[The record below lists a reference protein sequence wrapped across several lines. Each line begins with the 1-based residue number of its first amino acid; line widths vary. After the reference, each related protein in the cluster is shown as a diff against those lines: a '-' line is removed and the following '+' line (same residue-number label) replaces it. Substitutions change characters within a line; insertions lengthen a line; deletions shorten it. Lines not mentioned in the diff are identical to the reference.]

1 MAMKKSHKARALG
14 TIARKNPSNIFHI
27 SLKKVDRSLHDLA
40 KLALKAPADAAFCGD
55 AILGRYDKT
64 RGIDII
70 DRCILATAELSADQ
84 IEEITCAYHGS
95 DDPGDA
101 KVIVSACEKLFDKDF
116 RRGQIILL
124 NSSERVLTLSFQR
137 TIPKYVN
144 KDLILQAIQE
154 EKNLFLE
161 YAFPSRSGNTF
172 VCFDCTVSAFL
183 EMKED
188 HLIQY
193 IGYLGDDDT
202 VIEILKRRL
211 IGWAG
216 VSEHTYPKQL
226 FSNDFIAKF
235 SGDKRFER
243 AIGEF
248 HSFMA
253 MYDEEMGETSW
264 ETDMHDDEDR
274 EDPHGYDNIPFEEPW

>member
-1 MAMKKSHKARALG
+1 M
-14 TIARKNPSNIFHI
+14 
-27 SLKKVDRSLHDLA
+27 
-40 KLALKAPADAAFCGD
+40 
-55 AILGRYDKT
+55 
-64 RGIDII
+64 
-70 DRCILATAELSADQ
+70 
-84 IEEITCAYHGS
+84 
-95 DDPGDA
+95 
-101 KVIVSACEKLFDKDF
+101 
-116 RRGQIILL
+116 
-124 NSSERVLTLSFQR
+124 
-137 TIPKYVN
+137 
-144 KDLILQAIQE
+144 
-154 EKNLFLE
+154 
-161 YAFPSRSGNTF
+161 F
-172 VCFDCTVSAFL
+172 VCYDCIVSAFL
-183 EMKED
+183 EMKEEC
-188 HLIQY
+188 LIQY